1 MVRLEFSTVAPRR
14 DEPVSDM
21 AVFDPSEQRM
31 CVRVVYDGAAGAGKT
46 TNLRQLATLF
56 AAQRTTEVASPVE
69 LRGRTLYFDW
79 MEIAAGVVC
88 GFPLM
93 CQVISVPGQV
103 AFSARRKHLL
113 ESADVVVY
121 VCDSSDAA
129 VRRAHDAFSVVEGMS
144 GRPIVL
150 QANKQDQPN
159 ALDARTILAS
169 LGRDLPVV
177 EAIAADGIGVVDTFV
192 TAVRTVARRLQVQTE
207 REGLRVP
214 VRLADSMN
222 EVLASVVAAP
232 IDRFGAAELL
242 LEEASAAF
250 LFAEPVAK
258 PSHPVTTEGAPSV
271 VDAPLPNA
279 DVPTGF
285 VWPAHTGRA
294 ILRALAPEDAVR
306 SAGNEWT
313 IGDRVL
319 STSPDLRFDEPDAAR
334 QALVRAA
341 RERTQLEGLLVADT
355 VLVVQAATDGTSWL
369 WTVRPKLRELHA
381 WLDEERTRLQALGAA
396 VAMAA
401 NVALR
406 HGLAF
411 TSGFTAFGLQNGTI
425 RYGGALVAT
434 DSAGE
439 AAVRLLEDAVTY
451 VDAFEHDGEAFLE
464 AVERELGRRFAA
476 TEATFFLGGFAEA
489 RDPRLVAA
497 LGRIAQRDRK
507 SADHV
512 AA

>member
-1 MVRLEFSTVAPRR
+1 
-14 DEPVSDM
+14 
-21 AVFDPSEQRM
+21 M

-46 TNLRQLATLF
+46 TNLHQLATLF
-56 AAQRTTEVASPVE
+56 AAQRTTEVTSPAE

-88 GFPLM
+88 GYPLM

-103 AFSARRKHLL
+103 AFSARRRYLL

-121 VCDSSDAA
+121 VCDSSDTAVARAPAA
-129 VRRAHDAFSVVEGMS
+129 LAVVEGMS
-144 GRPIVL
+144 ATRDRPIVL

-159 ALDARTILAS
+159 AVDARAILAT
-169 LGRDLPVV
+169 LGRDVPIV

-192 TAVRTVARRLQVQTE
+192 TAVRTVARRLQLQME
-207 REGLRVP
+207 NEGLRVP
-214 VRLADSMN
+214 VRVAESMGN
-222 EVLASVVAAP
+222 VLATVAAAP
-232 IDRFGAAELL
+232 IDREGAVELL

-250 LFAEPVAK
+250 LFAAHTREHVRPPVRERRDVA
-258 PSHPVTTEGAPSV
+258 E
-271 VDAPLPNA
+271 APLPNA

-294 ILRALAPEDAVR
+294 ILRALAPEDAVHE
-306 SAGNEWT
+306 AGMQWK
-313 IGDRVL
+313 IGDHVL
-319 STSPDLRFDEPDAAR
+319 TTAHELRFEEADAAR

-355 VLVVQAATDGTSWL
+355 VLVVQAGDDGSSWL
-369 WTVRPKLRELHA
+369 WMVRPGLRPLA
-381 WLDEERTRLQALGAA
+381 GWLDEERTRLEALGAA
-396 VAMAA
+396 VATAA

-406 HGLAF
+406 HGLSFA
-411 TSGFTAFGLQNGTI
+411 SGFGSFGLQNGSV

-434 DSAGE
+434 DAAGE
-439 AAVRLLEDAVTY
+439 AAVRLLEDAVGH
-451 VDAFEHDGEAFLE
+451 VDGYGHGVDAFLE

-476 TEATFFLGGFAEA
+476 TEAAFFLGGLAEA

-497 LGRIAQRDRK
+497 LGRITKRVHQT
-507 SADHV
+507 ADH
-512 AA
+512 AAA